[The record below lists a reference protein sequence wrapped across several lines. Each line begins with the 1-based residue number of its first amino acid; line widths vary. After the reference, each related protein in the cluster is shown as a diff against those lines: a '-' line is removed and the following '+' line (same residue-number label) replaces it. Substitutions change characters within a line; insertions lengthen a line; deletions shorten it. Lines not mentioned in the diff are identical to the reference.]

1 MYTRSIIKQIKDTLE
16 VKENFNEGLSALMDK
31 YNVEDSIF
39 VIKEGSV
46 KEAVSGYFVISK
58 EFDNL
63 IDAIRECDVR
73 SMGIRIIQNEKF
85 QTGAI
90 YQNLSQCPKEGQI
103 YDITSLENVR

>member
-1 MYTRSIIKQIKDTLE
+1 M
-16 VKENFNEGLSALMDK
+16 EGLSALMDK

-63 IDAIRECDVR
+63 KDAIRECDVR
-73 SMGIRIIQNEKF
+73 SMGIRIIQNE
-85 QTGAI
+85 I